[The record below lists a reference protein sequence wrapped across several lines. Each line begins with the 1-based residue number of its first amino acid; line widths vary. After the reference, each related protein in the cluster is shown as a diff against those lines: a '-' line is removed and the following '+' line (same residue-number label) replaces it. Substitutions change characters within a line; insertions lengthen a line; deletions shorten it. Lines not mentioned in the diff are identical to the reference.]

1 MSTTLKLMMKE
12 ETVRMMTNSAINLAR
27 DAVMEC
33 SKRYNF
39 DADEALLALDLS
51 NVQTERRS
59 YEAKEKKSKAKS
71 LRIKSEFPL
80 PFCGVKNDKC
90 CEGLRLNQGLYTQCM
105 IMKKKESSYCKVCD
119 DQAQKNENGKPDYG
133 TIDDRLAV
141 ELMDYKDP
149 KGKSPIAYQRLMRK
163 LKISEEMV
171 CEEANKYNLT
181 IDPTHFMEAEDGK
194 RGRPKAEKVVKEDSE
209 SKKKGR
215 PKKSKKVLEIE
226 GESMDLFAEL
236 VASAAKEEESEEE
249 EEVVIVAKEVEKE
262 VPKKEK
268 KKVKIVEDE
277 DKEAKKAAK
286 EQEKLKEKEAKEQE
300 KLKKKEEEKAAKE
313 VEKKK
318 KEEEKQAKEAEAK
331 KIQEEKAK
339 LAKEMK
345 EAKEAKE
352 KEAKESKKVEKEESK
367 KEEEADV
374 VKKIEYEGKKY
385 LKSKKTGIV
394 YNMEQDV
401 IGKWDEET
409 KKIIFDAQDSDEEEE
424 EEEEYD
430 E

>member
-1 MSTTLKLMMKE
+1 MTTNLRIMMKE
-12 ETVRMMTNSAINLAR
+12 EAVKMMTNMAIGLAR
-27 DAVMEC
+27 DAIIEC

-39 DADEALLALDLS
+39 DAQEALLVLDLS

-59 YEAKEKKSKAKS
+59 SEPKEKKSKSKS
-71 LRIKSEFPL
+71 LRIRSEFPL
-80 PFCGVKNDKC
+80 PFCGVKNEKC

-105 IMKKKESSYCKVCD
+105 IGKKKGSSYCKVCD

-133 TIDDRLAV
+133 TIDERLAV
-141 ELMDYKDP
+141 SLMDYKDP
-149 KGKSPIAYQRLMRK
+149 KGKSPIPYKRLMRK

-171 CEEANKYNLT
+171 CEEAKKYNLT
-181 IDPTHFMEAEDGK
+181 IDTIHFEEAEDGK
-194 RGRPKAEKVVKEDSE
+194 RGRPKAEKVRKEEAE

-236 VASAAKEEESEEE
+236 VASAAKEDEKEEE
-249 EEVVIVAKEVEKE
+249 EIVIKEVT
-262 VPKKEK
+262 KEK
-268 KKVKIVEDE
+268 KKVKIVEEE
-277 DKEAKKAAK
+277 D
-286 EQEKLKEKEAKEQE
+286 KEKEAK
-300 KLKKKEEEKAAKE
+300 KLAKEE
-313 VEKKK
+313 EKKK
-318 KEEEKQAKEAEAK
+318 KEEEKLAKE
-331 KIQEEKAK
+331 EEKKKKEEEKKKKEEEK
-339 LAKEMK
+339 LAKE
-345 EAKEAKE
+345 EE
-352 KEAKESKKVEKEESK
+352 KKQATP

-409 KKIIFDAQDSDEEEE
+409 KKIIFDEEEDEEEEE

-430 E
+430 K

>member
-39 DADEALLALDLS
+39 DADEALQALDLS

-59 YEAKEKKSKAKS
+59 SEPKEKKSKSKS

-105 IMKKKESSYCKVCD
+105 IGKKKDSSYCKVCD

-163 LKISEEMV
+163 MKISEEMV

-181 IDPTHFMEAEDGK
+181 IDPIHFMEAEDGK
-194 RGRPKAEKVVKEDSE
+194 RGRPKAEKVVKEEAE

-236 VASAAKEEESEEE
+236 VASAAKEDESEEEEE

-262 VPKKEK
+262 VVKKEK

-300 KLKKKEEEKAAKE
+300 KLKKKEEEA
-313 VEKKK
+313 KK
-318 KEEEKQAKEAEAK
+318 KEEEKLAKEAEKKEKEAEAK

-345 EAKEAKE
+345 EAKE
-352 KEAKESKKVEKEESK
+352 SKKVAKEESK

-401 IGKWDEET
+401 IGKWDEES

>member
-39 DADEALLALDLS
+39 DADEALQALDLW

-59 YEAKEKKSKAKS
+59 QGPKEKKSKAKS

-80 PFCGVKNDKC
+80 PFCGVKNEKC

-105 IMKKKESSYCKVCD
+105 IGKKKESSYCKVCD
-119 DQAQKNENGKPDYG
+119 DQASKNENGKPDYG

-149 KGKSPIAYQRLMRK
+149 KGKSPIAYKRLMRK
-163 LKISEEMV
+163 MKISEEMV

-181 IDPTHFMEAEDGK
+181 IDPLHFEEAEEGK
-194 RGRPKAEKVVKEDSE
+194 RGRPKAEKVVKEDTE

-249 EEVVIVAKEVEKE
+249 EEVVIVAKEV
-262 VPKKEK
+262 PIKEK
-268 KKVKIVEDE
+268 KKVKIVEEE

-300 KLKKKEEEKAAKE
+300 KLKEKEAKE
-313 VEKKK
+313 QEKLKK
-318 KEEEKQAKEAEAK
+318 KEEEKLAKEAELK
-331 KIQEEKAK
+331 KKEEEK
-339 LAKEMK
+339 LAKEQEKKEK
-345 EAKEAKE
+345 EAKKEAEKKE
-352 KEAKESKKVEKEESK
+352 KEAKESKKVAKEESK

-401 IGKWDEET
+401 IGKWDEES

>member
-12 ETVRMMTNSAINLAR
+12 ETVRMMTISAINLAR

-39 DADEALLALDLS
+39 DLDEALLALDLS

-59 YEAKEKKSKAKS
+59 GEPKVKKSKSKS

-80 PFCGVKNDKC
+80 PFCGVKNGQC

-105 IMKKKESSYCKVCD
+105 IGKKKGSSYCKVCD

-149 KGKSPIAYQRLMRK
+149 KGKSPIAYKRLMRK

-181 IDPTHFMEAEDGK
+181 IDPLHFEEAEDGK
-194 RGRPKAEKVVKEDSE
+194 RGRPKAEKVRKEDAE

-236 VASAAKEEESEEE
+236 VASAKEEESEED

-262 VPKKEK
+262 VAIKEK

-313 VEKKK
+313 VEKLAKEAEK
-318 KEEEKQAKEAEAK
+318 KEKEAEAK
-331 KIQEEKAK
+331 KNQEEKARI
-339 LAKEMK
+339 AKEMK
-345 EAKEAKE
+345 EAKEAK
-352 KEAKESKKVEKEESK
+352 KVEKEESK
-367 KEEEADV
+367 EEADV

-401 IGKWDEET
+401 IGKWDEES

-424 EEEEYD
+424 EEEYD